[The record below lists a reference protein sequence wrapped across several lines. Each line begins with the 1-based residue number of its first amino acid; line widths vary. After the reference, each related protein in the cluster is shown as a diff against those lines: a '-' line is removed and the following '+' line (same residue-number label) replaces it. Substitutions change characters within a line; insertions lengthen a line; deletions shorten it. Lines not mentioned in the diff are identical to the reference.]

1 MEQVNA
7 TVSRYGNKVKHM
19 TEESNFHVLY
29 REQNVLIC
37 VFSFLAKSDTLAAGL
52 LYMNRERMPKFL
64 RLNIL
69 TTASQ
74 PWKAYEAQQK
84 IKNDTKQQSIKEY
97 GTDKAMRSRHWN
109 STFN

>member
-1 MEQVNA
+1 
-7 TVSRYGNKVKHM
+7 
-19 TEESNFHVLY
+19 
-29 REQNVLIC
+29 
-37 VFSFLAKSDTLAAGL
+37 
-52 LYMNRERMPKFL
+52 MPKFL

-97 GTDKAMRSRHWN
+97 GTDKAMRSRQLELNVQLIIYSMAEHN
-109 STFN
+109 IPSNILKSPRFRE